1 MILFIAPNPKSTNKH
16 EGFLQRISAIDK
28 LFIEEEKIYY
38 EDLSGDAEVTNALLR
53 ARTIYVHSIYEAA
66 RVIDLY
72 EIYGYKI
79 ITDLHGVVVEE
90 LALAGEDSM
99 TTSFAAIEAKVFQY
113 STKFVVVTK
122 AMADYFEKKYSY
134 QNNEYEWITLPIFN
148 SFSGGQCHKKNAK
161 PLHIIYAGGAQPWQ
175 NVNLMLEATRKLGD
189 KYKFT
194 YLTHDTQMFQGIKDL
209 ATVKSVDHNEIS
221 EYYQKSHFGL
231 MLRDN
236 SVINRVACPTKLIEY
251 LENDII
257 PIIKDPNI
265 GDFIELGYQYVT
277 IEQITSKDFSDK
289 EMIGMIRNNRKVLRK
304 LLSLTN
310 KSKVELRDAVL
321 QDKSRL
327 INIDTILRS
336 ATEGLLKINKLELDK
351 AVTTEKLS
359 AEVNLLHAIKSE
371 LKAKSTELDD
381 IKKSKSFKMGN
392 FISMPYRMIKLV
404 IKRVFK

>member
-28 LFIEEEKIYY
+28 LFTEEEKIYY

-90 LALAGEDSM
+90 LALAGEDGM
-99 TTSFAAIEAKVFQY
+99 TTGFAAIEAKVFQY

-161 PLHIIYAGGAQPWQ
+161 PLHIIYAGGVQPWQ

-194 YLTHDTQMFQGIKDL
+194 YLTHDTQMFQDIKDL

-351 AVTTEKLS
+351 AVTTEKLN
-359 AEVNLLHAIKSE
+359 AEVNMLHAIKSE
-371 LKAKSTELDD
+371 LKAKSTELDN